1 MTMPMPMQRL
11 LAILALILCYS
22 TNHAFVTIRSVSFVA
37 TTPNV
42 GSHGDG
48 TTAAR
53 NPHGKNRCTTTTTL
67 RTETE
72 CPTLKS
78 FVTSST
84 KLAAKK
90 TGSKKK
96 EDDKVKQEWDAS
108 LLIQFM
114 TPWKNPN
121 SIFVYMIGLLYLL
134 GKYSEAHSRLP

>member
-1 MTMPMPMQRL
+1 MTMPMQRL
-11 LAILALILCYS
+11 FAILALILCYS
-22 TNHAFVTIRSVSFVA
+22 TNHAFVTIRSV
-37 TTPNV
+37 NV

-53 NPHGKNRCTTTTTL
+53 NPHGNNRSKTTTTL

-72 CPTLKS
+72 CPMTLKS

-90 TGSKKK
+90 TGKRKE

-108 LLIQFM
+108 LLIQYM

>member
-1 MTMPMPMQRL
+1 MPMPMQRL
-11 LAILALILCYS
+11 LAILALILCHS

-37 TTPNV
+37 ITPNV
-42 GSHGDG
+42 GSNGDG
-48 TTAAR
+48 
-53 NPHGKNRCTTTTTL
+53 KTTTL

-72 CPTLKS
+72 CPILKS
-78 FVTSST
+78 FLTTSSST

-90 TGSKKK
+90 TGNKKK

-108 LLIQFM
+108 LLIQYM

-134 GKYSEAHSRLP
+134 GKYSEANSRLP